1 MPVTVFVLLLVKLR
15 LVHTISF
22 SAPDVQCQQKAN
34 WEKVVS
40 YLCVCVC
47 VCLLLEHLAEPQQA
61 AAQEDIAIIFSSFN
75 MKK

>member
-15 LVHTISF
+15 LVHAISF

-40 YLCVCVC
+40 YLCVC